1 MANDEAYDPS
11 GHSLVNC
18 MDDIALRYLTLLK
31 KSLLD
36 ELYIE
41 NEARLVYI
49 VLCLLSGAA
58 IEEDTIR
65 NIEQRRADI
74 VTRLRHA
81 RQQGEISFM
90 WSIRQSDGTV
100 REVNLRNV
108 SETYHTMIGHKRL
121 DNIQALLDAIVR
133 DGIPGDLIETGVWR
147 GGATI
152 FMRGYLA
159 ARGIRDRRVW
169 VADSFAGLPVPSA
182 HQDVGYDFS
191 STVFPILAIS
201 RQAVEELFRRY
212 ELLDD
217 QVKFLEGWFK
227 DTLPTAPIER
237 LALLRLDGDLY
248 ESTRD
253 ALTHL
258 YHKVSLGGFIIV
270 DDYFDFQPCR
280 RAVDEFRANVGD
292 TAALQQIDWT
302 AVYWRKGVVTNDS

>member
-1 MANDEAYDPS
+1 
-11 GHSLVNC
+11 

-81 RQQGEISFM
+81 RQQGEISFI

-133 DGIPGDLIETGVWR
+133 DGILGDLIETGVWR

-152 FMRGYLA
+152 FMRG
-159 ARGIRDRRVW
+159 
-169 VADSFAGLPVPSA
+169 
-182 HQDVGYDFS
+182 
-191 STVFPILAIS
+191 
-201 RQAVEELFRRY
+201 
-212 ELLDD
+212 
-217 QVKFLEGWFK
+217 
-227 DTLPTAPIER
+227 
-237 LALLRLDGDLY
+237 
-248 ESTRD
+248 
-253 ALTHL
+253 
-258 YHKVSLGGFIIV
+258 
-270 DDYFDFQPCR
+270 
-280 RAVDEFRANVGD
+280 
-292 TAALQQIDWT
+292 
-302 AVYWRKGVVTNDS
+302 